1 MSDFVCNSIVSWRRM
16 VKSIN
21 TIKHMLRAV
30 DSYSRSFQTKTFYKQ
45 CLENYLDRL
54 LRFRLKLFFFSKL
67 GRYKV

>member
-1 MSDFVCNSIVSWRRM
+1 M
-16 VKSIN
+16 VKSVN

-30 DSYSRSFQTKTFYKQ
+30 DSDSRSFLNKTFYEQ
-45 CLENYLDRL
+45 CLEKYLDRL